1 MSKKLHQ
8 MRINSLGVLVWDRLT
23 WWESCVHHWKSLW
36 HMPRRSGVV
45 LREVSD
51 E

>member
-8 MRINSLGVLVWDRLT
+8 MRINSKDQLIWDRLT
-23 WWESCVHHWKSLW
+23 WWESAVHRWKSFWNL
-36 HMPRRSGVV
+36 PCRSGVV
-45 LREVSD
+45 LRETPD